1 MNIETQ
7 IQNNLADILCQF
19 HDNGNFMTA
28 EFIDS
33 KTKVVFSLMQQVGSN
48 GTELHIS
55 VADDFCSFPLSQ
67 IEKNGFTDIKQ
78 YLAIKG

>member
-48 GTELHIS
+48 VIELHIS